1 MQVIFGV
8 LLALLIVVFLIETR
22 HNLKRDSAAFR
33 LVEQYEKDLG
43 NPALVDEIVGFVE
56 NDWKLNRVWRREHG
70 TKDDVRRLIK
80 HLMLWGNMRKGR
92 RFIPI
97 TSFFYVGSLEYL
109 LKHRDGEPK
118 QLAMKMMQIFHF

>member
-1 MQVIFGV
+1 MQVIFGF

-33 LVEQYEKDLG
+33 LVEPYEKDLG
-43 NPALVDEIVGFVE
+43 NTALVDAIVDFVE
-56 NDWKLNRVWRREHG
+56 NDWKLKRVWRREHG
-70 TKDDVRRLIK
+70 TKDDVRGLIK

-109 LKHRDGEPK
+109 LKHKDGEPK
-118 QLAMKMMQIFHF
+118 KLAMKMMQIFHF

>member
-1 MQVIFGV
+1 MQVIFGF

-43 NPALVDEIVGFVE
+43 NPALVDAIVDFVE
-56 NDWKLNRVWRREHG
+56 NDWKLKRVWRREHG
-70 TKDDVRRLIK
+70 TKDDVRGLIK

-97 TSFFYVGSLEYL
+97 TSFFYVASLEYL
-109 LKHRDGEPK
+109 LKHKDGEPK
-118 QLAMKMMQIFHF
+118 KLAMKMMQIFHF

>member
-56 NDWKLNRVWRREHG
+56 NDWKLKRVWRREHG

-109 LKHRDGEPK
+109 LKHKDGEPK
-118 QLAMKMMQIFHF
+118 KLAMKMMQIFHF

>member
-56 NDWKLNRVWRREHG
+56 NDWKLKRVWRREHG

>member
-1 MQVIFGV
+1 MQAVLGIVLV
-8 LLALLIVVFLIETR
+8 LLVALFIVEMR
-22 HNLKRDSAAFR
+22 HNLKRDTAAFK

-43 NPALVDEIVGFVE
+43 NPALVDAIVAFIE
-56 NDWKLNRVWRREHG
+56 QDWKLKRVWRRENG
-70 TKDDVRRLIK
+70 TKDDVRGLIK

-109 LKHRDGEPK
+109 LQHKDGEPK

>member
-1 MQVIFGV
+1 MQVLLGV
-8 LLALLIVVFLIETR
+8 LLVLLIALFAVETR
-22 HNLKRDSAAFR
+22 HNLKRDTAAFR

-43 NPALVDEIVGFVE
+43 NPALVDAIVAFIE
-56 NDWKLNRVWRREHG
+56 QDWKLKRVWRRENG
-70 TKDDVRRLIK
+70 TKDDVRGLIK

-109 LKHRDGEPK
+109 LQHKDGEPK

>member
-1 MQVIFGV
+1 MQVLFGILLV
-8 LLALLIVVFLIETR
+8 LLIALFAVETR
-22 HNLKRDSAAFR
+22 HNLKRDTAAFR
-33 LVEQYEKDLG
+33 LVDQYEKDLG
-43 NPALVDEIVGFVE
+43 NPALVDAIVAFIE
-56 NDWKLNRVWRREHG
+56 QDWKLKRVWRRENG
-70 TKDDVRRLIK
+70 TKDDVRGLIK

-109 LKHRDGEPK
+109 LQHKDGEPK

>member
-1 MQVIFGV
+1 MQVLLGV
-8 LLALLIVVFLIETR
+8 LLVLLIALFAVETR
-22 HNLKRDSAAFR
+22 HNLKRDTAAFK

-43 NPALVDEIVGFVE
+43 NPALVDAIVAFIE
-56 NDWKLNRVWRREHG
+56 QDWKLKRVWRRENG
-70 TKDDVRRLIK
+70 TKDDVRGLIK

-109 LKHRDGEPK
+109 LQHKDSEPK

>member
-1 MQVIFGV
+1 MQVLLGV
-8 LLALLIVVFLIETR
+8 LLVLLIALFAVETR
-22 HNLKRDSAAFR
+22 HNLKRDTAAFK

-43 NPALVDEIVGFVE
+43 NPALVDAIVAFIE
-56 NDWKLNRVWRREHG
+56 QDWKLKRVWRRENG
-70 TKDDVRRLIK
+70 TKDDVRGLIK

-109 LKHRDGEPK
+109 LQHKDGEPK

>member
-43 NPALVDEIVGFVE
+43 NPALVDAIVDFVE
-56 NDWKLNRVWRREHG
+56 NDWKLKRVWRREHG

>member
-56 NDWKLNRVWRREHG
+56 NDWKLKRVWRREHG
-70 TKDDVRRLIK
+70 TKDDVRRLI
-80 HLMLWGNMRKGR
+80 
-92 RFIPI
+92 
-97 TSFFYVGSLEYL
+97 
-109 LKHRDGEPK
+109 
-118 QLAMKMMQIFHF
+118 

>member
-8 LLALLIVVFLIETR
+8 LLALIIVVFLIETR

-56 NDWKLNRVWRREHG
+56 NDWKLKRVWRREHG

-109 LKHRDGEPK
+109 LKHKDGEPK
-118 QLAMKMMQIFHF
+118 KLAMKMMQIFHF

>member
-1 MQVIFGV
+1 MQVLLGV
-8 LLALLIVVFLIETR
+8 LLVLLIALFGFETW
-22 HNLKRDSAAFR
+22 HNLKRDKAAVE
-33 LVEQYEKDLG
+33 LVDQYEKDLG
-43 NPALVDEIVGFVE
+43 NPALVDAIVAFIE
-56 NDWKLNRVWRREHG
+56 QDWKLKRVWRRENG
-70 TKDDVRRLIK
+70 TKDDVRGLIK

-109 LKHRDGEPK
+109 LQHKDGEPK

>member
-1 MQVIFGV
+1 MQVIFGF

-43 NPALVDEIVGFVE
+43 NPALVDAIVDFVE
-56 NDWKLNRVWRREHG
+56 NDWKLKRVWRREHG

-80 HLMLWGNMRKGR
+80 HLMLWANVRKGH
-92 RFIPI
+92 RFLPI
-97 TSFFYVGSLEYL
+97 TSFFYVGALEYL
-109 LKHRDGEPK
+109 LKNKDGEPK
-118 QLAMKMMQIFHF
+118 QLAMKMMKIFHF

>member
-1 MQVIFGV
+1 MQVIFGF
-8 LLALLIVVFLIETR
+8 LLALLIVVFIIETR

-43 NPALVDEIVGFVE
+43 NPALVDAIVDFVE
-56 NDWKLNRVWRREHG
+56 NDWKLKRVWRREHG
-70 TKDDVRRLIK
+70 TKDDVRGLIK

-109 LKHRDGEPK
+109 LKHKDCEPK
-118 QLAMKMMQIFHF
+118 KLAMKMMQIFHF

>member
-43 NPALVDEIVGFVE
+43 NPALVDAIVDFVE
-56 NDWKLNRVWRREHG
+56 NDWKLKRVWRREHG

-109 LKHRDGEPK
+109 LKHKDGEPK
-118 QLAMKMMQIFHF
+118 KLAMKMMQIFHF

>member
-1 MQVIFGV
+1 MQVLLGV
-8 LLALLIVVFLIETR
+8 LLVLLIALFAVETR
-22 HNLKRDSAAFR
+22 HNLKRDTAAFK

-43 NPALVDEIVGFVE
+43 NPALVDAIGAFIEQ
-56 NDWKLNRVWRREHG
+56 DWKLKRVWRRENG
-70 TKDDVRRLIK
+70 TKDDVRGLIK

-109 LKHRDGEPK
+109 LQHKDGEPK

>member
-1 MQVIFGV
+1 MQVLFGV
-8 LLALLIVVFLIETR
+8 LLVLLIALFGCETW
-22 HNLKRDSAAFR
+22 HNLKRDKAAVE
-33 LVEQYEKDLG
+33 LVDQYEKDLG
-43 NPALVDEIVGFVE
+43 NPALVDAIVAFIE
-56 NDWKLNRVWRREHG
+56 QDWKLKRVWRRENG

-109 LKHRDGEPK
+109 LQHKDGEPK

>member
-43 NPALVDEIVGFVE
+43 NPALVDAIVDFVE
-56 NDWKLNRVWRREHG
+56 NDWKLKRVWRREHG

-109 LKHRDGEPK
+109 LKHRDRKSTRLNSSHP
-118 QLAMKMMQIFHF
+118 